1 MKKQKKVYTQKLVV
15 SEASTRELQAM
26 TMYESG
32 NLAEVS
38 QLLNQCLQE
47 DDSIK
52 QCTLLK
58 KAGALLQGPNWKSGE
73 VFSSDLGKCLTFLAE
88 VFVICDIKNPSRK
101 VIASTFDNLPVHWC
115 SDVFSNVFLD
125 KLKEVSKEILELG
138 KTPSVR
144 HDVDLI
150 SDMLE
155 YFSLVST
162 VISEDQK
169 VGPLHPLLL

>member
-1 MKKQKKVYTQKLVV
+1 MKKQKKAYTQKLVV

-58 KAGALLQGPNWKSGE
+58 KAGALLQGPDWKSGE
-73 VFSSDLGKCLTFLAE
+73 VFPSDLGKCLTFLAE

-101 VIASTFDNLPVHWC
+101 VVASTFDNLPVHWC

-125 KLKEVSKEILELG
+125 KLKEISKEILELG

-155 YFSLVST
+155 YFSLGK
-162 VISEDQK
+162 Q
-169 VGPLHPLLL
+169 

>member
-125 KLKEVSKEILELG
+125 KLKEVSKEILEL
-138 KTPSVR
+138 
-144 HDVDLI
+144 
-150 SDMLE
+150 
-155 YFSLVST
+155 VSIRIWLNTKAT
-162 VISEDQK
+162 VIVKNLKILFRHKSQAIQSRKRSLTSE
-169 VGPLHPLLL
+169 L